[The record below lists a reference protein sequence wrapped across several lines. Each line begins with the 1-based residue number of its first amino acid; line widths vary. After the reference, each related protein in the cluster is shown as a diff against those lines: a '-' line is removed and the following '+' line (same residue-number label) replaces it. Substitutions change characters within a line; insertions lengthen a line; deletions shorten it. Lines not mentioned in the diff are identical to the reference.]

1 MAHLG
6 QCTHQA
12 TSHLSCLDLER
23 AQNVQTNCVCAFA
36 EHPRTSVAQTCD
48 VYETQGPLGTV
59 PLQSTLEPEQC
70 GPQSTCHLRL
80 WQTNCGPSTVSTPH
94 TCQRYQF
101 AVSLP
106 LHRTTKQVSLNKWP
120 PLPPCVRAEIRHQKD
135 LQTEEAKI
143 NKEGGTAFNRL
154 KPFK

>member
-59 PLQSTLEPEQC
+59 PLQSTLEPDLKMPAITSFLLRMCMLPYLSKGKFYSFPLGYLWKKQHSEISESKLYEDWQFYFLLA
-70 GPQSTCHLRL
+70 GSPQLCKKCKH
-80 WQTNCGPSTVSTPH
+80 P
-94 TCQRYQF
+94 
-101 AVSLP
+101 
-106 LHRTTKQVSLNKWP
+106 
-120 PLPPCVRAEIRHQKD
+120 
-135 LQTEEAKI
+135 EA
-143 NKEGGTAFNRL
+143 TML
-154 KPFK
+154 